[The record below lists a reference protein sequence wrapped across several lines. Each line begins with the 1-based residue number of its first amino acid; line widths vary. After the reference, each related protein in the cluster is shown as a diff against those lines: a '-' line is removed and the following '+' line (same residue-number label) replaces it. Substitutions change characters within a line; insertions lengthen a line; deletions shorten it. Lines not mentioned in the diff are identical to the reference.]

1 MILAWT
7 AAGVLY
13 IVAAIGLILGL
24 LALASVAA
32 PPGKLRTLLQLA
44 LALVGLIVAG
54 LLLWN

>member
-1 MILAWT
+1 M
-7 AAGVLY
+7 
-13 IVAAIGLILGL
+13 AAIGLILGL